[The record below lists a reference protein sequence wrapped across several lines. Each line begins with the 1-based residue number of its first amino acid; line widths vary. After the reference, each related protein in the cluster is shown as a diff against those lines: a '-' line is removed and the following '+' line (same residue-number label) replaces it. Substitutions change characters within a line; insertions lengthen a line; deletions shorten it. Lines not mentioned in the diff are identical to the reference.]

1 MRVSDLS
8 IDVALADRAPSD
20 LLRHRS
26 GEVIDVAD
34 QDEDSLQ
41 AHARSI
47 DGLRRVGITDP
58 EQRIDAFPHEI
69 SGGMKQRVMIAKALV
84 LSPKLLIA
92 DDPTTALDVSI
103 QAQILNLI
111 SRIRDKVGISMLFI
125 SHALSVVRFISDR
138 IIVLYM
144 GLVMEVGVADDVF
157 FDPARPYSRS
167 LVAAEPTLGKAPQ
180 ETVRLTGEMPS
191 LRNPP
196 SGCPF
201 RTRCPFTL
209 PACGEAV
216 PELRRRPD
224 NLHVACIRDDI

>member
-20 LLRHRS
+20 LLRQVSFQTSQNSCDGALQLRHRS

-41 AHARSI
+41 AYALSI

-58 EQRIDAFPHEI
+58 EQRVDAFPHEN

-84 LSPKLLIA
+84 LSPRLLIA

-111 SRIRDKVGISMLFI
+111 SRIRDKVVISMLFI
-125 SHALSVVRFISDR
+125 SHDLSVVRFISDR

-144 GLVMEVGVADDVF
+144 GRVMEVGVADDVF
-157 FDPARPYSRS
+157 FDPAHPYSRS
-167 LVAAEPTLGKAPQ
+167 LVAAEPTLGKA
-180 ETVRLTGEMPS
+180 R
-191 LRNPP
+191 
-196 SGCPF
+196 
-201 RTRCPFTL
+201 
-209 PACGEAV
+209 
-216 PELRRRPD
+216 
-224 NLHVACIRDDI
+224 